1 MTKNTLPKQSRK
13 TQANRRKE
21 KKCEKRHRM
30 ERRDQMV
37 TYARQL
43 RTISDDL
50 PDGPNRHGQ
59 MDTKTPTTRTTKPDK
74 TTGETVRPD
83 VPTETISGG
92 KNDKWLENEP
102 TVEQT

>member
-1 MTKNTLPKQSRK
+1 
-13 TQANRRKE
+13 
-21 KKCEKRHRM
+21 M

-92 KNDKWLENEP
+92 KNDKWPENEP
-102 TVEQT
+102 TVEQTYRARRTQPDRPDTSGKTNDRTK